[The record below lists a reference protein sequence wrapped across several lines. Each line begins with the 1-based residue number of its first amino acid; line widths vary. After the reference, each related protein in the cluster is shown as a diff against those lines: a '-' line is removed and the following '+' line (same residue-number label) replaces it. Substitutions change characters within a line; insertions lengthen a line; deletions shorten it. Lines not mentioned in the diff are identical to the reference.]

1 MNRSIAAWSLR
12 RRLAAIALFVCT
24 AALLAGGAAMHRAD
38 QISDKNVL
46 DARLVTL
53 AHTVLAFAEHE
64 IEEEG
69 FVEGLGD
76 AAHETEGA
84 LGTRYHYQLWSLEGR
99 LLYQSHKAPSR
110 APMRPLAERG
120 FGEAKV
126 DGEIVR
132 TYAEA
137 AKTAGIV
144 IQIAERMRDRE
155 AAAGITTGFFLAFL
169 AIPLLLIFASTWW
182 FLNRALR
189 SVDGYASQLRE
200 RHALDLTELKPANP
214 PAELKPMVDS
224 INALFGRF
232 RQALTV
238 EREFTAIAAHE
249 MRTPL
254 AGLRAQAQW
263 ATTLTGSPHELSTSL
278 RGLMSGIDQASYLLD
293 RLLDLA
299 RIDSLAAA
307 GGHVLAS
314 VNLEKVYRSVMS
326 ELGPAAAE
334 RDVTLKTRFEVDE
347 LLAVELGLHMLM
359 HNLLVNAIRY
369 TPVGGRIEVGSALN
383 TQAIVFT
390 VDDSGPGIPASRHA
404 EAFQRFNRLGRSDP
418 HGVGLGLSIVQAVA
432 QAHHAVVHLLESPL
446 GGLRAEVRFPAAPHI
461 CRAALRNVEVTGS
474 SRYSSAVWN
483 PPSI

>member
-1 MNRSIAAWSLR
+1 MASIASWSLR
-12 RRLAAIALFVCT
+12 RRVTAITLFVCT
-24 AALLAGGAAMHRAD
+24 ATLLAGGAAMHRAD
-38 QISDKNVL
+38 QISDRNVL

-69 FVEGLGD
+69 LDRGLGD
-76 AAHETEGA
+76 AVEQTAGS
-84 LGTRYHYQLWSLEGR
+84 LGTRYHYQIWTHEGR
-99 LLYQSHKAPSR
+99 LLHHSHKAPPR
-110 APMRPLAERG
+110 NPMRPLAERG

-126 DGEIVR
+126 GGEAVR

-137 AKTAGIV
+137 TKAGML

-155 AAAGITTGFFLAFL
+155 AAVGITTGYFLAFL
-169 AIPLLLIFASTWW
+169 AVPLLLIFVSTWW
-182 FLNRALR
+182 FLNRALS

-200 RHALDLTELKPANP
+200 RHPLDLRALNAANP
-214 PAELKPMVDS
+214 PAELKPMVES

-232 RQALTV
+232 RQALSV

-263 ATTLTGSPHELSTSL
+263 AATMAESPQELSDSL
-278 RGLMSGIDQASYLLD
+278 RSLMSGIDQASYLLD

-299 RIDSLAAA
+299 RIDSLAVA
-307 GGHVLAS
+307 GGHALHN
-314 VNLEKVYRSVMS
+314 VNLESVYRSVMS

-334 RDVTLKTRFEVDE
+334 RDVTLKTRFEVGE

-359 HNLLVNAIRY
+359 QNLLVNAIRF
-369 TPVGGRIEVGSALN
+369 TPAGGRIEIGSALN
-383 TQAIVFT
+383 TQAILLT
-390 VDDSGPGIPASRHA
+390 VDDSGPGIPATRHA
-404 EAFQRFNRLGRSDP
+404 EAFQRFNRLGRVDA

-432 QAHHAVVHLLESPL
+432 QAHHAVVHLLQSPL
-446 GGLRAEVRFPAAPHI
+446 GGLRAEVRFPASAHI

-474 SRYSSAVWN
+474 SRY
-483 PPSI
+483 